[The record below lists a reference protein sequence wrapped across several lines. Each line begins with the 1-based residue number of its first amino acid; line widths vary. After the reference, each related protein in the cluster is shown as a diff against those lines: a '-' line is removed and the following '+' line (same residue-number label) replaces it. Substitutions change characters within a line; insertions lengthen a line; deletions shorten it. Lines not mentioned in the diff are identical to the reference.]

1 MNISRN
7 DAKRNCALPDRMQ
20 REHKSTPVTSLPKR
34 YNWNLIMRKQINPNL
49 GTFYKMTSLQS
60 IKEPRVAKVKERLRN
75 CSREILQLKV
85 THDFE
90 LNHYETLGQSV
101 KYEWRLRSRWE
112 LY

>member
-20 REHKSTPVTSLPKR
+20 REHKITPVTSLPKR
-34 YNWNLIMRKQINPNL
+34 YNWNLMRKQINPNL

-75 CSREILQLKV
+75 CSRKRDP
-85 THDFE
+85 T
-90 LNHYETLGQSV
+90 T
-101 KYEWRLRSRWE
+101 
-112 LY
+112 